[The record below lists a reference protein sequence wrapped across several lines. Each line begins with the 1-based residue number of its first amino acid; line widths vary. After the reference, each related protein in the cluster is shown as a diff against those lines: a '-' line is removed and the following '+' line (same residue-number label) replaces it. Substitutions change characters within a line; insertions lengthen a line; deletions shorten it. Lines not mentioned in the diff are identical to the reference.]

1 MREAH
6 AVSTPAFP
14 TLTRK
19 PALRTKTTSLDP
31 TLRDPMENGM
41 SSSRARFTRRR
52 RKWAVTIDM
61 LTLADQTTLENFVVN
76 TAVYGAVL
84 FTFPDTRPA
93 TPVTLTVRFEVLPS
107 YTDCGFVYGEFRQ
120 NCSFEIGEV

>member
-1 MREAH
+1 M
-6 AVSTPAFP
+6 STPAFP

-31 TLRDPMENGM
+31 TLRDSMENGM
-41 SSSRARFTRRR
+41 VSTRARYTRRR

-61 LTLADQTTLENFVVN
+61 LTQADKTALETFVVN
-76 TAVYGAVL
+76 TAVFGAVL
-84 FTFPDTRPA
+84 FTFIDTRPA
-93 TPVTLTVRFEVLPS
+93 TPVTLTVNFTVLPS
-107 YTDCGFVYGEFRQ
+107 YTDCGFIYGEFRE